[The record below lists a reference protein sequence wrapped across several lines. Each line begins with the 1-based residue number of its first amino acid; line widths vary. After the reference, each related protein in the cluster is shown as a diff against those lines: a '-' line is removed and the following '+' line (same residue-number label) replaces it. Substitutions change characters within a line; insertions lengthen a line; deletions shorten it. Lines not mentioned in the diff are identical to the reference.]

1 MLQGVVITNPPLLT
15 DVPCL
20 GKEAPQ
26 LGQFVSKSGGFSY
39 PRGPNPPQSHHPP
52 SSGFP
57 NPIPDLFPIPHYS
70 QPCPATCVAS
80 GWKRAH
86 RLGLNPDGR
95 TRKKT
100 SACYS
105 RARRCISCA
114 SSAPFRHS
122 GGTASPASPRFSG
135 DRTRRRSQESAPNPH
150 RGLGLLIGADPAVLP
165 GVFPG
170 CLLGAIGIPEW
181 TDRCRHGHW
190 ASARP
195 PSRSWPPRRRVRA
208 PPPPSTCRPPPA
220 PLPSITSCGMHTLLC
235 NPMQA
240 VPHCA
245 EGPKG
250 PHVEN
255 SGRLRSHRDY
265 GALARQPSPPAPTA
279 MDTDPAPVL
288 APPPTTGTAAPLLRP
303 PRRVIRG
310 RSKSATSRH
319 YPASNVSNGRRRCVR
334 FDLAFD

>member
-122 GGTASPASPRFSG
+122 GGTANPASPRFSG
-135 DRTRRRSQESAPNPH
+135 TG
-150 RGLGLLIGADPAVLP
+150 RGGGAK
-165 GVFPG
+165 
-170 CLLGAIGIPEW
+170 
-181 TDRCRHGHW
+181 
-190 ASARP
+190 S
-195 PSRSWPPRRRVRA
+195 
-208 PPPPSTCRPPPA
+208 
-220 PLPSITSCGMHTLLC
+220 
-235 NPMQA
+235 
-240 VPHCA
+240 
-245 EGPKG
+245 
-250 PHVEN
+250 
-255 SGRLRSHRDY
+255 
-265 GALARQPSPPAPTA
+265 
-279 MDTDPAPVL
+279 
-288 APPPTTGTAAPLLRP
+288 PPPTPIAALACSSERTLLASRPVPWVPSRRDWDSRMDRPVPSRALGQRP
-303 PRRVIRG
+303 PALSVLATPTPSSGAASTIYVSSAAGAPTQHHQLRHAHPALQSDAGGATLRRGPKRAARG
-310 RSKSATSRH
+310 ELGAPEESPGLWGSGSAAKPAGPDRNGHGPSPGLGASPDDRDSSTASPTASAGHSRKKQKRNK
-319 YPASNVSNGRRRCVR
+319 PTLSCFECVER
-334 FDLAFD
+334 KTKVCEI

>member
-135 DRTRRRSQESAPNPH
+135 DRMRSKSQEFPPDPH

-165 GVFPG
+165 A
-170 CLLGAIGIPEW
+170 CSLGAF
-181 TDRCRHGHW
+181 
-190 ASARP
+190 SA
-195 PSRSWPPRRRVRA
+195 
-208 PPPPSTCRPPPA
+208 
-220 PLPSITSCGMHTLLC
+220 
-235 NPMQA
+235 
-240 VPHCA
+240 
-245 EGPKG
+245 
-250 PHVEN
+250 
-255 SGRLRSHRDY
+255 
-265 GALARQPSPPAPTA
+265 
-279 MDTDPAPVL
+279 
-288 APPPTTGTAAPLLRP
+288 
-303 PRRVIRG
+303 
-310 RSKSATSRH
+310 
-319 YPASNVSNGRRRCVR
+319 
-334 FDLAFD
+334 